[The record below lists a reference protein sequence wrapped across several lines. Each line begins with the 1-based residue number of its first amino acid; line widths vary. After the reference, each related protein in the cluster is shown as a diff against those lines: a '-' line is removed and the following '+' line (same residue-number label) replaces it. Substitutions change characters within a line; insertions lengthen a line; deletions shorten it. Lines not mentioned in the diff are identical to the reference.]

1 MTTPVRERILDAAL
15 DLMGERG
22 AAGTSMRQLAQA
34 CDVQVAA
41 LYHYFESKE
50 ALLAAVIAERNYAAR
65 LADPPPLDHTA
76 TAAERVRSLFDTLW
90 RGALEEEPVL
100 RLLLGEAIRSEPAA
114 LPVGRQLLDALT
126 PGVATWLRQ
135 WVPEVSQPDVLAQ
148 VMVGQLFLTFIHH
161 LFDPEAD
168 VEALGRQAG
177 NCVMMGVG

>member
-1 MTTPVRERILDAAL
+1 MTTSVRERILDAAL
-15 DLMGERG
+15 NLMGERG

-65 LADPPPLDHTA
+65 LADPPPLDRSA
-76 TAAERVRSLFDTLW
+76 SPSERVRSLFDMLW

-114 LPVGRQLLDALT
+114 LPVGRDLLDALT
-126 PGVATWLRQ
+126 PGVASWLND
-135 WVPEVSQPDVLAQ
+135 WVPEVSHPDLLAQ
-148 VMVGQLFLTFIHH
+148 LIVGQLFLTFIDH
-161 LFDPEAD
+161 LFDPDAD
-168 VEALGRQAG
+168 VEALGRSASE
-177 NCVMMGVG
+177 CILMGVR